1 MCTDSV
7 KTPHGLIKN
16 KKYDLK
22 IMRIY
27 SQKILSSQLVK
38 TFLRIIRLN
47 FNFDVDC
54 TLLNYNFKYFLDLH
68 DILSSI

>member
-1 MCTDSV
+1 MCLDPI
-7 KTPHGLIKN
+7 KTPHGLTKN

-27 SQKILSSQLVK
+27 YEKNLSSQLVK

-54 TLLNYNFKYFLDLH
+54 TLLNYNFKYF
-68 DILSSI
+68 